1 MSLMDLLCERF
12 KSAISKAGAETN
24 LVFII
29 SQPVWCSFVEVKSSR
44 YVLLKPLFRI
54 LIGQNPAFPRSP
66 SALCLGCC
74 QAGSCLFS
82 VRQRMKLRY
91 MTCYLHTCAFFWEP
105 FHPQS
110 AEFRVPM
117 VFCRRFAC
125 CDQVIDK
132 HWSKSP
138 SQHFPK
144 QGRGNPQSLR
154 QHCPAVLLDSLRFW
168 VLPPESRQ
176 LQWFFCSRNA
186 GESVLQAQN

>member
-1 MSLMDLLCERF
+1 MSLMDLQCERF

-29 SQPVWCSFVEVKSSR
+29 SQSVWCSFVEVKSSR

-91 MTCYLHTCAFFWEP
+91 MTCYIHTCAFFWEP
-105 FHPQS
+105 FHPQL

-117 VFCRRFAC
+117 VFFRYFAC
-125 CDQVIDK
+125 RHVDM
-132 HWSKSP
+132 SMKS
-138 SQHFPK
+138 STNI
-144 QGRGNPQSLR
+144 GVRT
-154 QHCPAVLLDSLRFW
+154 LDNISPNK
-168 VLPPESRQ
+168 V
-176 LQWFFCSRNA
+176 
-186 GESVLQAQN
+186 GEIFSP